1 MWEFLVL
8 LLIGGSLAL
17 LIMQMRRGRQAQP
30 GMNAV
35 QGTLLVTGVSPR
47 PEGVTGEQLVTITGA
62 LNGPTVAEYITYRQ
76 IVRDVNDW
84 PRIGDLIPVLYPP
97 KNPDRWNILLAP
109 LPGPTPQQYPSGPL
123 PWKISTRR
131 RPHRPHRQDLSKGR
145 PQPGIRPR
153 SMSRR
158 RGTTSRRRCNGEA
171 RTTSAVRR

>member
-8 LLIGGSLAL
+8 LLIGGSLVFV
-17 LIMQMRRGRQAQP
+17 IMQMRRGRQAQP

-35 QGTLLVTGVSPR
+35 EGTLLVTGVSPR

-84 PRIGDLIPVLYPP
+84 PRLGDLIPVLYPP

-109 LPGPTPQQYPSGPL
+109 LPGPTPQQYPGGPGYPSGP
-123 PWKISTRR
+123 PPIENIDPVPPPPYPATPPPPAPGPVEGSSTED
-131 RPHRPHRQDLSKGR
+131 PAKKHEP
-145 PQPGIRPR
+145 PPR
-153 SMSRR
+153 YY
-158 RGTTSRRRCNGEA
+158 EPPPL
-171 RTTSAVRR
+171 

>member
-1 MWEFLVL
+1 ML
-8 LLIGGSLAL
+8 LLVGGLLAL

-62 LNGPTVAEYITYRQ
+62 LNGPTVAEYVTYRQ

-97 KNPDRWNILLAP
+97 KNPDRWGVLLAP
-109 LPGPTPQQYPSGPL
+109 PAGPQQYPSGP
-123 PWKISTRR
+123 PSIENIDPVPPPPSSTED
-131 RPHRPHRQDLSKGR
+131 PAKKHEP
-145 PQPGIRPR
+145 PPR
-153 SMSRR
+153 YY
-158 RGTTSRRRCNGEA
+158 EPPPL
-171 RTTSAVRR
+171 

>member
-1 MWEFLVL
+1 MQSYHDTVWEFLVL

-109 LPGPTPQQYPSGPL
+109 LPGPTPRNTRVGPSHG
-123 PWKISTRR
+123 KY
-131 RPHRPHRQDLSKGR
+131 RPVAAPTA
-145 PQPGIRPR
+145 P
-153 SMSRR
+153 
-158 RGTTSRRRCNGEA
+158 TA
-171 RTTSAVRR
+171 RTCRRAALNRGSGQEA

>member
-1 MWEFLVL
+1 MQSYHDTVWEFLVL

-109 LPGPTPQQYPSGPL
+109 LPGPTPPPMENIDPSPPPPPPPPPPPGPVEG
-123 PWKISTRR
+123 PPSTGD
-131 RPHRPHRQDLSKGR
+131 PAKKHEP
-145 PQPGIRPR
+145 PPR
-153 SMSRR
+153 YY
-158 RGTTSRRRCNGEA
+158 EPPPL
-171 RTTSAVRR
+171 

>member
-1 MWEFLVL
+1 MQSYHDTVWEFLVL

-109 LPGPTPQQYPSGPL
+109 LPGPTPQQYPSGP
-123 PWKISTRR
+123 PPIENIDPPPPPPPPPPGPVEGPPSTGD
-131 RPHRPHRQDLSKGR
+131 PAKKHEP
-145 PQPGIRPR
+145 PPR
-153 SMSRR
+153 YY
-158 RGTTSRRRCNGEA
+158 EPPPL
-171 RTTSAVRR
+171 

>member
-84 PRIGDLIPVLYPP
+84 PRIGDLIPVLYPL

-109 LPGPTPQQYPSGPL
+109 LPGPTPQQYPSGP
-123 PWKISTRR
+123 PPMENIDPSPPPPPPPPGPVEGPPSTGD
-131 RPHRPHRQDLSKGR
+131 PAKKHEP
-145 PQPGIRPR
+145 PPR
-153 SMSRR
+153 YY
-158 RGTTSRRRCNGEA
+158 EPPPL
-171 RTTSAVRR
+171 